1 MTDPADKA
9 QGFDAQSLLARL
21 LDGTPLDRQS
31 RAVLLRRLAVSL
43 AGSARRAGAAAVAS
57 GQWLA
62 DSVAEAAPHIPVRDL
77 PTLSSHH
84 DGKVGE
90 ELAAAVIDNAAR
102 ATAAVG
108 AAAGVVSSLEFTAP
122 PLLLTS
128 PVQVAAET
136 IAVIAIELKLVAE
149 LHEVYGRAA
158 VGTRAV
164 RAAAYLGAWTRR
176 RALDRLA
183 PGEKVSG
190 MLTGAARKELRRR
203 VLRRAGSNS
212 ASVLPLLAGA
222 VAGASLNSR
231 QTRRLGEQIAAGL
244 H

>member
-1 MTDPADKA
+1 MTEPAEETS
-9 QGFDAQSLLARL
+9 GLLARL

-31 RAVLLRRLAVSL
+31 RAVLLRRLAVALSV
-43 AGSARRAGAAAVAS
+43 SARRAGAAAVAS
-57 GQWLA
+57 GQWLVDAVA
-62 DSVAEAAPHIPVRDL
+62 DAAPHIPIRDL
-77 PTLSSHH
+77 ATLSEHH
-84 DGKVGE
+84 DGKVGDQ
-90 ELAAAVIDNAAR
+90 LADALIDNAAR
-102 ATAAVG
+102 ATAAIG
-108 AAAGVVSSLEFTAP
+108 AAAGVVSSIEFATP

-136 IAVIAIELKLVAE
+136 MAVIAIELKLVAE

-176 RALDRLA
+176 RALDRIV
-183 PGEKVSG
+183 PGERVSG

-231 QTRRLGEQIAAGL
+231 QTKHLGEQIAAGL
-244 H
+244 R